1 MKKLLKFILK
11 VFLTLTFSLVTSCIL
26 LFILAVGITAAF
38 TSKPLKLTQESVLV
52 FDMNTNITDGET
64 GNTPSMVMEAF
75 FGGRQTQTL
84 ALWKITD
91 AIKAATGDDY
101 IQAIYLHG
109 SLQPRHQGCG
119 LATLRELRDAIEAF
133 KAAGKKVYAHM
144 LSPTLRDYYLYS
156 VADHLSL
163 DPMGMLL
170 TPALGSEVT
179 YWGDAFEKYG
189 IGIQVMRTGKYKSWT
204 ERFTESKMSDEN
216 REQLTQL
223 LNELS
228 ETLLADIAKHRSI
241 SAEDLKQLA
250 QQKAFLTGEEAAK
263 AGLINTAAPMD
274 TVLDELTSLVGEDP
288 SGETFSQIDLRDYM
302 YAQSLKPEKNKATDE
317 IAVLYAEGEIVMG
330 EGEYHNI
337 GGDRLSRTLR
347 ELRHNDDVKA
357 VVLRVNSPGG
367 SAQASEMIA
376 REIALIQKTKPVVT
390 SIGSVGASGGYWMA
404 APTDSIFAEPCSITG
419 SIGVFG
425 LKPNIKKLGNDH
437 GVKWDSVTTT
447 PFANMFSMSTPMN
460 PVAYH
465 QFQAANEHVYAL
477 FIDKVAQGRH
487 LEPEYVET
495 IAQGRVWT
503 GVEAKKNG
511 LVDELGGLKEAIA
524 KAAELASIEN
534 FKLTHLPERQ
544 DFADAITEL
553 FGEQRITPVSRGD
566 WVGQITA
573 RLEDELGTLKSFN
586 DPMGVYALPP
596 FQIRL

>member
-1 MKKLLKFILK
+1 M
-11 VFLTLTFSLVTSCIL
+11 
-26 LFILAVGITAAF
+26 
-38 TSKPLKLTQESVLV
+38 

-64 GNTPSMVMEAF
+64 ANTPSMVMEAF

-84 ALWKITD
+84 ALWEIID
-91 AIKAATGDDY
+91 AIEAATEDDF

-109 SLQPRHQGCG
+109 SLQPRHYGCG
-119 LATLRELRDAIEAF
+119 FATLRELRDAIEAF
-133 KAAGKKVYAHM
+133 QAAGKKVYAHM

-179 YWGDAFEKYG
+179 YWGEAFEKYG
-189 IGIQVMRTGKYKSWT
+189 IGVQVMRTGKYKSWT
-204 ERFTESKMSDEN
+204 ERFTESKMSAEN
-216 REQLTQL
+216 REQITQL
-223 LNELS
+223 LDELS
-228 ETLLADIAKHRSI
+228 ETLLADMAKHRAI

-263 AGLINTAAPMD
+263 AGLIDTSAPMD
-274 TVLDELTSLVGEDP
+274 TVLDELTALVGEEP
-288 SGETFSQIDLRDYM
+288 SGETFNQIDLRDYM

-337 GGDRLSRTLR
+337 GGARLSRTLR

-437 GVKWDSVTTT
+437 GVNWDSVTTT
-447 PFANMFSMSTPMN
+447 PFANMFSMATPMN

-511 LVDELGGLKEAIA
+511 LVDELGGLKEAIS

-544 DFADAITEL
+544 DFADALTEL

-573 RLEDELGTLKSFN
+573 RLGEDLGTLKSFN